1 MDDIKKYFPE
11 LSKDQIIK
19 LEMLYNLYNHWNSKI
34 NLISRKDFSFFYER
48 HVLHSLSIAK
58 FFKFK
63 KNSLILDVGTG
74 GGFPGIPLAIM
85 FPESSFYLIDGI
97 GKKILAVKDL
107 IKKIKL
113 KNVIAKQIRV
123 ENFDRKFD
131 FVVSRAVSE
140 IDNLA
145 PLISNNISKNCKHEI
160 ENGLIYLKGG
170 ELTKEIGIYNDLKIF
185 EIKKIFSNSFFESKK
200 ILHIPF

>member
-1 MDDIKKYFPE
+1 MEDIKSYFPE
-11 LSKDQIIK
+11 LTKDQIIK

-63 KNSLILDVGTG
+63 KNSLILDIGTG

-85 FPESSFYLIDGI
+85 FPESYFYLIDGI

-113 KNVIAKQIRV
+113 NNVIAKQIRV

-145 PLISNNISKNCKHEI
+145 PLISNNISKNSKHEI

-185 EIKKIFSNSFFESKK
+185 EIKKIFSNPFFESKK

>member
-1 MDDIKKYFPE
+1 MEDIKNYFPE
-11 LSKDQIIK
+11 LTKDQIIK

-58 FFKFK
+58 ILKFK
-63 KNSLILDVGTG
+63 KDSLILDVGTG

-85 FPESSFYLIDGI
+85 FPESFFYLIDGI
-97 GKKILAVKDL
+97 GKKILAVKDI
-107 IKKIKL
+107 IKKNQL
-113 KNVIAKQIRV
+113 NNVIAKQVRV
-123 ENFDRKFD
+123 ENFEKKFD
-131 FVVSRAVSE
+131 FVVSRAVSK

-145 PLISNNISKNCKHEI
+145 PLILNNISNNSKHKI

-170 ELTKEIGIYNDLKIF
+170 ELNKEKSIYPDLKVF
-185 EIKKIFSNSFFESKK
+185 EIKKFFDNPFFESKK

>member
-1 MDDIKKYFPE
+1 MEEIKNYFPE
-11 LSKDQIIK
+11 LTKDQIIK
-19 LEMLYNLYNHWNSKI
+19 LEMLYNLYDHWNSKI

-85 FPESSFYLIDGI
+85 FPDSSFYLIDGI

-113 KNVIAKQIRV
+113 NNVIAKQIRV

-145 PLISNNISKNCKHEI
+145 PLISNNISKNSKHEI

-170 ELTKEIGIYNDLKIF
+170 ELTKEISIYNDLKIF
-185 EIKKIFSNSFFESKK
+185 EIKKIFSNPFFESKK

>member
-1 MDDIKKYFPE
+1 MEDIKKYFPE
-11 LSKDQIIK
+11 LNKDQIIK

-85 FPESSFYLIDGI
+85 FPESFFYLIDGI
-97 GKKILAVKDL
+97 GKKISVVEDV

-113 KNVIAKQIRV
+113 NNVIAKQIRV

-140 IDNLA
+140 IDNLV
-145 PLISNNISKNCKHEI
+145 PLISNNISKNSKHEI

-170 ELTKEIGIYNDLKIF
+170 ELNKEISIYSDLKVF
-185 EIKKIFSNSFFESKK
+185 EIKKIFSNPFFESKK

>member
-1 MDDIKKYFPE
+1 LEDIKNYFPD
-11 LSKDQIIK
+11 LNKDQIIK

-85 FPESSFYLIDGI
+85 FPESFFYLIDGI
-97 GKKILAVKDL
+97 GKKISVVEDV

-113 KNVIAKQIRV
+113 NNVIAKQIRV

-140 IDNLA
+140 IDNLV
-145 PLISNNISKNCKHEI
+145 PLISNNISKNSKHEI

-170 ELTKEIGIYNDLKIF
+170 ELNKEISIYSDLKVF
-185 EIKKIFSNSFFESKK
+185 EIKKIFSNPFFESKK

>member
-1 MDDIKKYFPE
+1 MEDIKNYFPE
-11 LSKDQIIK
+11 LTKDQIIK

-113 KNVIAKQIRV
+113 NNVIAKQIRV

-145 PLISNNISKNCKHEI
+145 PLISNNILKNSKHEI

-185 EIKKIFSNSFFESKK
+185 EIKKIFSNPFFESKK

>member
-1 MDDIKKYFPE
+1 LEDIKNYFPE
-11 LSKDQIIK
+11 LTKDQIIK

-85 FPESSFYLIDGI
+85 FPESYFYLIDGI

-113 KNVIAKQIRV
+113 NNVIAKQIRV

-145 PLISNNISKNCKHEI
+145 PLISNNISKTSKHEI

-185 EIKKIFSNSFFESKK
+185 EIKKIFNNPFFESKK

>member
-19 LEMLYNLYNHWNSKI
+19 LEMLYNLYNYWNSKI

-85 FPESSFYLIDGI
+85 FPESFFYLIDGI
-97 GKKILAVKDL
+97 GKKILAVKDV
-107 IKKIKL
+107 IKKIEL
-113 KNVIAKQIRV
+113 NNVIAKQIRV

-131 FVVSRAVSE
+131 FVVSRAVSK
-140 IDNLA
+140 IDNLV
-145 PLISNNISKNCKHEI
+145 PLISNNISKKSKHKI
-160 ENGLIYLKGG
+160 DNGLIYLKGG
-170 ELTKEIGIYNDLKIF
+170 ELTRERKLYSNSKEF
-185 EIKKIFSNSFFESKK
+185 QIKKIFGNDFFESKK
-200 ILHIPF
+200 VLYIPF

>member
-1 MDDIKKYFPE
+1 MEEIKNYFPE
-11 LSKDQIIK
+11 LTKDQIIK

-58 FFKFK
+58 ILKFK
-63 KNSLILDVGTG
+63 KDSLILDVGTG

-85 FPESSFYLIDGI
+85 FPESFFYLIDGI
-97 GKKILAVKDL
+97 GKKILAVKDI
-107 IKKIKL
+107 IKKNQL
-113 KNVIAKQIRV
+113 NNVIAKQVRV
-123 ENFDRKFD
+123 ENFEKKFD
-131 FVVSRAVSE
+131 FVVSRAVSK

-145 PLISNNISKNCKHEI
+145 PLILNNISNNSKHKI

-170 ELTKEIGIYNDLKIF
+170 ELNKEKSIYPDLKVF
-185 EIKKIFSNSFFESKK
+185 EIKKFFDNPFFESKK

>member
-1 MDDIKKYFPE
+1 LEDIKNYFPE
-11 LSKDQIIK
+11 LTKDQIIK

-97 GKKILAVKDL
+97 GKKIFAVKDL

-113 KNVIAKQIRV
+113 NNVIAKQIRV

-131 FVVSRAVSE
+131 FVVSRAVCE

-145 PLISNNISKNCKHEI
+145 PLISNNISKNSKHEI

-185 EIKKIFSNSFFESKK
+185 EIKKIFSNPFFESKK

>member
-1 MDDIKKYFPE
+1 MEDIKKYFPE
-11 LSKDQIIK
+11 LTKGQIIK
-19 LEMLYNLYNHWNSKI
+19 LETLYNLYNHWNSKI

-113 KNVIAKQIRV
+113 NNVIAKQIRV

-131 FVVSRAVSE
+131 FVISRAVSE

-145 PLISNNISKNCKHEI
+145 PLISNNISKNSKHEI

-170 ELTKEIGIYNDLKIF
+170 ELTKEISLYSDLKVF
-185 EIKKIFSNSFFESKK
+185 EIKKIFSNPFFESKK

>member
-1 MDDIKKYFPE
+1 MEDIKNYFPE
-11 LSKDQIIK
+11 LNKDQIIK

-85 FPESSFYLIDGI
+85 FPESYFYLIDGI

-113 KNVIAKQIRV
+113 NNVIAKQIRV

-145 PLISNNISKNCKHEI
+145 PLISNNISKTSKHEI

-185 EIKKIFSNSFFESKK
+185 EIKKIFNNPFFESKK

>member
-1 MDDIKKYFPE
+1 LDDIKNYFPE
-11 LSKDQIIK
+11 LSKDQIFK
-19 LEMLYNLYNHWNSKI
+19 LEMLYNLYNYWNSKI

-85 FPESSFYLIDGI
+85 FPESFFYLIDGI
-97 GKKILAVKDL
+97 GKKILAVKDV
-107 IKKIKL
+107 IKKIEL
-113 KNVIAKQIRV
+113 NNVVAKQIRV

-131 FVVSRAVSE
+131 FVVSRAVSK
-140 IDNLA
+140 IDNLV
-145 PLISNNISKNCKHEI
+145 PLISNNISKKNKHKI
-160 ENGLIYLKGG
+160 DNGLIYLKGG
-170 ELTKEIGIYNDLKIF
+170 ELTRERKFYSNSKEF
-185 EIKKIFSNSFFESKK
+185 QIKKIFRNDFFESKK
-200 ILHIPF
+200 ILYIPF

>member
-1 MDDIKKYFPE
+1 MEDIKSYFPE
-11 LSKDQIIK
+11 LTKDQIIK

-97 GKKILAVKDL
+97 GKKIFAVKDL

-113 KNVIAKQIRV
+113 NNVIAKQIRV

-145 PLISNNISKNCKHEI
+145 PLISNNISKNSKHEI

-170 ELTKEIGIYNDLKIF
+170 ELTKEIAIYNDLKIF
-185 EIKKIFSNSFFESKK
+185 EIKKIFSNPFFESKK
-200 ILHIPF
+200 ILYIPF

>member
-1 MDDIKKYFPE
+1 MEDIKNYFPE
-11 LSKDQIIK
+11 LTKDQIIK

-85 FPESSFYLIDGI
+85 FPESYFYLIDGI

-113 KNVIAKQIRV
+113 NNVIAKQIRV

-145 PLISNNISKNCKHEI
+145 PLISNNISKTSKHEI

-185 EIKKIFSNSFFESKK
+185 EIKKIFSNPFFESKK

>member
-1 MDDIKKYFPE
+1 MEEIKNYFPE
-11 LSKDQIIK
+11 LTKDQIIK

-97 GKKILAVKDL
+97 GKKIFAVKDL

-113 KNVIAKQIRV
+113 NNVIAKQIRV
-123 ENFDRKFD
+123 ENFHRKFD

-145 PLISNNISKNCKHEI
+145 PLISNNILKNSKHEI

-185 EIKKIFSNSFFESKK
+185 EIKKIFSNPFFESKK